1 MNNIYRCIFY
11 NGILMNVWF
20 GETKN
25 GLQRRVGFIQLIYNA
40 IIIIII
46 IRNTYSIVNTM

>member
-1 MNNIYRCIFY
+1 
-11 NGILMNVWF
+11 MNVWY

-46 IRNTYSIVNTM
+46 IIRNTYSIVNTM